1 MLESRDAIQND
12 VLKTALRN
20 QWLDAG
26 YARIQS
32 IYKNYTVR
40 VFIQAV
46 LTIWAV
52 MSITF
57 VLVRFMPGNPVDVL
71 IEQILTQEGISY
83 QEAYDRVA
91 ASFNIDPDATYLD
104 QYVVWF
110 GDLLRLDLG
119 TSITS
124 PGTKIID
131 EIARFLPWTLFAVGT
146 GLLVSFVLGIVLGM
160 MMAYYRD
167 SVLDHVLSLVSSF
180 FTGVPNYIWGL
191 LIIIGPGISWHW
203 FDVGAVRGTYDPG
216 LTPGLNFEFI
226 VSVVEHALLPII
238 TYILATLGG
247 WMLSMKS
254 STTSVLND
262 DYVNV
267 AEARGLND
275 RRIIT
280 SYVGR
285 NAALP
290 LFTQLSISVGFVLGS
305 GVVIEEIFVYW
316 GFGHYLFQAITVRDY
331 TAVQGAVLILTMAV
345 VFSNLFADL
354 TYGLLDPRVRVS
366 GEK

>member
-1 MLESRDAIQND
+1 MTSISENIPVSGAGDGSL
-12 VLKTALRN
+12 LMALR
-20 QWLDAG
+20 QYLAKHPPH
-26 YARIQS
+26 
-32 IYKNYTVR
+32 KNYYLRAFV
-40 VFIQAV
+40 QAIV
-46 LTIWAV
+46 TIWAI
-52 MSITF
+52 MSLTF
-57 VLVRFMPGNPVDVL
+57 ILVRLMPGNPVDIL

-91 ASFNIDPDATYLD
+91 ASFNIDPNASLLD
-104 QYVVWF
+104 QYVNYF

-124 PGTKIID
+124 PGTLVID
-131 EIARFLPWTLFAVGT
+131 EIARFLPWTLFAVGS
-146 GLLVSFVLGIVLGM
+146 GLLISFVLGIVLGM

-167 SVLDHVLSLVSSF
+167 SALDHSLSLVSSF

-191 LIIIGPGISWHW
+191 LIIIGPGISWKW
-203 FDVGAVRGTYDPG
+203 FDVGAVRGTYDPAF
-216 LTPGLNFEFI
+216 TPGLSIEFI
-226 VSVVEHALLPII
+226 ASVIEHALLPII
-238 TYILATLGG
+238 TYVLATLGG

-267 AEARGLND
+267 AEARGLKD

-305 GVVIEEIFVYW
+305 GVVVEEIFVYW
-316 GFGHYLFQAITVRDY
+316 GFGHYLFASIVVRDY
-331 TAVQGAVLILTMAV
+331 TAIQGAVLVLTSAIV
-345 VFSNLFADL
+345 LSNLFADL
-354 TYGLLDPRVRVS
+354 TYGLLDPRVRIT

>member
-1 MLESRDAIQND
+1 MSQHSPDLERGG
-12 VLKTALRN
+12 ALSN
-20 QWLDAG
+20 PLDFLFQLLEK
-26 YARIQS
+26 YPIH
-32 IYKNYTVR
+32 KNYYLRIFV
-40 VFIQAV
+40 QAL

-57 VLVRFMPGNPVDVL
+57 VLVRLMPGNPVDIL

-91 ASFNIDPDATYLD
+91 ASFNIDPDATMLD
-104 QYVVWF
+104 QYWAWF
-110 GDLLRLDLG
+110 ADLLRLDLG
-119 TSITS
+119 ESITS
-124 PGTKIID
+124 PGTLVID

-146 GLLVSFVLGIVLGM
+146 GLLLSFVLGVALGM
-160 MMAYYRD
+160 TMAYYRD
-167 SVLDHVLSLVSSF
+167 SALDHALSLVSSF

-191 LIIIGPGISWHW
+191 LIIIGPGISWQW

-216 LTPGLNFEFI
+216 LKPGLTLEFLA
-226 VSVVEHALLPII
+226 SVIEHALLPII
-238 TYILATLGG
+238 TYVLATLGG

-267 AEARGLND
+267 AEARGLQD
-275 RRIIT
+275 RRII
-280 SYVGR
+280 SAYVGR

-290 LFTQLSISVGFVLGS
+290 LFTQLSISVGFALGS
-305 GVVIEEIFVYW
+305 GIVIEEIFVYW

-331 TAVQGAVLILTMAV
+331 TGVQGAVLILTMAV
-345 VFSNLFADL
+345 VFANLFADL
-354 TYGLLDPRVRVS
+354 SYGMLDPRVRIS
-366 GEK
+366 GAK

>member
-1 MLESRDAIQND
+1 MPSQSSDIQLNAS
-12 VLKTALRN
+12 VT
-20 QWLDAG
+20 QSPLDSLQGLIAK
-26 YARIQS
+26 YPIH
-32 IYKNYTVR
+32 KNYNVR
-40 VFIQAV
+40 IFAQAIV
-46 LTIWAV
+46 TIWAV

-57 VLVRFMPGNPVDVL
+57 VLVRLMPGNPVDVL
-71 IEQILTQEGISY
+71 VEQILANEGISY
-83 QEAYDRVA
+83 QEAYERVA
-91 ASFNIDPDATYLD
+91 ASFNISPDASMLD
-104 QYVVWF
+104 QYLDWF
-110 GDLLRLDLG
+110 RDLLRFDLG

-124 PGTKIID
+124 PGTKVVD
-131 EIARFLPWTLFAVGT
+131 EIARFLPWTLFAVGS
-146 GLLVSFVLGIVLGM
+146 GLLISFVLGIVLGM

-167 SVLDHVLSLVSSF
+167 SVLDHTLSLVSSF

-191 LIIIGPGISWHW
+191 LIIIGPGIAWSW
-203 FDVGAVRGTYDPG
+203 FDPGAVRGTYNPDY
-216 LTPGLNFEFI
+216 TPGLNIEFI
-226 VSVVEHALLPII
+226 FSVVKHGLLPII
-238 TYILATLGG
+238 TYVVATLGG

-267 AEARGLND
+267 AEARGLKD

-290 LFTQLSISVGFVLGS
+290 LFTQLSLSVGFVLGS

-316 GFGHYLFQAITVRDY
+316 GFGHYLFASIVVRDY
-331 TAVQGAVLILTMAV
+331 TSIQGAVLILTMAV
-345 VFSNLFADL
+345 VFANLFADL
-354 TYGLLDPRVRVS
+354 TYGLLDPRVRIS

>member
-1 MLESRDAIQND
+1 MTSRSENIPLSGAGLNSLLE
-12 VLKTALRN
+12 ALR
-20 QWLDAG
+20 QYLAKHPPH
-26 YARIQS
+26 
-32 IYKNYTVR
+32 KNYYVR
-40 VFIQAV
+40 AFVQAIV
-46 LTIWAV
+46 TIWAI
-52 MSITF
+52 MSLTF
-57 VLVRFMPGNPVDVL
+57 ILVRLMPGNPVDIL

-91 ASFNIDPDATYLD
+91 ASFNIDPNASLLD
-104 QYVVWF
+104 QYVDYF
-110 GDLLRLDLG
+110 GDLIRLDLG
-119 TSITS
+119 TSVTS
-124 PGTKIID
+124 PGTLVID
-131 EIARFLPWTLFAVGT
+131 EIARFLPWTLFAVGS
-146 GLLVSFVLGIVLGM
+146 GLLISFVLGIVLGM

-167 SVLDHVLSLVSSF
+167 SVLDHSLSLVSSF

-191 LIIIGPGISWHW
+191 LIIIGPGISWKW

-216 LTPGLNFEFI
+216 LTPGLSLEFI
-226 VSVVEHALLPII
+226 ASVIEHALLPII
-238 TYILATLGG
+238 TYVLATLGG

-267 AEARGLND
+267 AEARGLKD

-305 GVVIEEIFVYW
+305 GVVVEEIFVYW
-316 GFGHYLFQAITVRDY
+316 GFGHYLFASIVVRDY
-331 TAVQGAVLILTMAV
+331 TAIQGAVLVLTSAIV
-345 VFSNLFADL
+345 LSNLFADL
-354 TYGLLDPRVRVS
+354 TYGLLDPRVRIT